1 MKNRIQNFIQQ
12 AIAIIFSILFAVA
25 LINAIF
31 FNKTVGINYNIIF
44 MLVGTIIIYII
55 MFVFYYLYKKNNKQ
69 TIF

>member
-44 MLVGTIIIYII
+44 MLVGTI
-55 MFVFYYLYKKNNKQ
+55 
-69 TIF
+69 

>member
-31 FNKTVGINYNIIF
+31 FNKTVGINYNIY
-44 MLVGTIIIYII
+44 VSRNNN
-55 MFVFYYLYKKNNKQ
+55 YLYNNVC
-69 TIF
+69 ILLSI